1 MYFTFKG
8 ISSEEYGLVVNKMPT
23 YIKPEHFSEII
34 TVQGKDGASVV
45 DYGYKPYTLKAIVTL
60 MDVSKLDEIMS
71 WLDGSGQLVVS
82 DDPYKYR
89 NVKVLN
95 GIDYQRLSELKEA
108 SIEFFVYD
116 PYRYIN
122 GEVARTVTSFPG
134 SVRNDGTTTSKP
146 IITIVGSGS
155 VSITINGTTFGYTFP
170 SGESVKLDCEEMDA
184 TYDGILRNQ
193 YMTGNFPTLKVGVNS
208 ITVSGT
214 VTSIKFEKHSRYL

>member
-8 ISSEEYGLVVNKMPT
+8 ISSENMGLVVNKMPN
-23 YIKPEHFSEII
+23 YVKPKRRNEVIE
-34 TVQGKDGASVV
+34 VKGKDGANIIE
-45 DYGYKPYTLKAIVTL
+45 YGFAPYTIKANVTL
-60 MDVSKLDEIMS
+60 MDISKLDEIIS

-89 NVKVLN
+89 NVSVLE
-95 GIDYQRLSELKEA
+95 GIDYARLSDFKEA
-108 SIEFFVYD
+108 SVEFFVYD

-146 IITIVGSGS
+146 IITIVGSGY